1 MRTHKEYSHKITK
14 TSPLISVI
22 IAVLDGHNTL
32 EHCIK
37 SIVGQT
43 YPNKELIIMDGGSTD
58 GSLSI
63 IRKHEHNIT
72 YWESKPDRGI
82 YHAWNKTLARAG
94 GEWICFL
101 GADDYFCNDQV
112 LTDLLPFLH
121 HAAASGI
128 RVVYG
133 RIARVDGGGRLLA
146 RWGKPWEKIR
156 WQMPHGMPIGLP
168 HTGLMHHRDL
178 FKNHG
183 LFDETFRIAGDYEFL
198 LRELK
203 HAKSRALFVEDI
215 ITVAQRVGGLA
226 DSNSLFFHT
235 EVLRARRKNGIN
247 RISLV
252 WMAIHI
258 RAFCREK
265 WRVLNSRLSA
275 GKVK

>member
-1 MRTHKEYSHKITK
+1 MEANQPRLS
-14 TSPLISVI
+14 I
-22 IAVLDGHNTL
+22 IVAVLNGRNTL
-32 EHCIK
+32 ELCIK
-37 SIVGQT
+37 SIVCQT
-43 YPNKELIIMDGGSTD
+43 HPDKELIIIDGGSTD

-63 IRKHEHNIT
+63 IRKHEQNIT

-82 YHAWNKTLARAG
+82 YHAWNKALARAS

-101 GADDYFCNDQV
+101 GADDCFWNDHV
-112 LTDLLPFLH
+112 LTDLLPSLCR
-121 HAAASGI
+121 AAASGI

-133 RIARVDGGGRLLA
+133 RIARVDDGGRLLA

-156 WQMPHGMPIGLP
+156 WQMPHGMPLGLP
-168 HTGLMHHRDL
+168 HTGLMHHRNL
-178 FKNHG
+178 FGDHG
-183 LFDETFRIAGDYEFL
+183 LFDETFRIAGDYELL

-203 HAKSRALFVEDI
+203 HKKNRALFVEDI

-252 WMAIHI
+252 WMAVHI
-258 RAFCREK
+258 KTFCREK
-265 WRVLNSRLSA
+265 WRILNSRLSA